1 MSNEPKNSPL
11 MSAWRGA
18 LVLCGIAVLLK
29 VTVELLRSVWPW
41 LVAGAVIV
49 AVIAVVVV
57 IVPWRQ
63 GSNRW

>member
-1 MSNEPKNSPL
+1 MSNEPKNSLL

-41 LVAGAVIV
+41 LVAGAITV
-49 AVIAVVVV
+49 AVIAAVVV
-57 IVPWRQ
+57 IVRWRQ
-63 GSNRW
+63 GGNRW